1 LRDTWHGAGDTL
13 DMMLNERVSG
23 LYTRM
28 WLHLGTAL
36 FLLSCILGMVYMVA
50 QQIRFPLRRLS
61 QVVDTVGRTGDHS
74 LRAEW
79 SSQDEI
85 GRLVT
90 ASTACW
96 RSWTAPARSSR
107 NWPPVRGR
115 PTPSRPC
122 WRPRPSPS
130 W

>member
-1 LRDTWHGAGDTL
+1 VTPGGAGDTL

-85 GRLVT
+85 GRLVNGFNGMLEELDRAREEQQELA
-90 ASTACW
+90 AS
-96 RSWTAPARSSR
+96 ARAAHAQQA
-107 NWPPVRGR
+107 
-115 PTPSRPC
+115 C